1 MYNLVV
7 KNLSFKK
14 TGFETK
20 SAIKHRLESL
30 SQRLERRNEAL
41 KIFMKDAQK
50 LRSYLIRSGER
61 QYRMTSH
68 MASSAPVI
76 YSKSDISSEEK
87 EEINQICTRIFEI
100 EQEINQLNLIA
111 EHLKDDQEMD
121 LSYEELV
128 RFGFGSGNGI
138 EVEA

>member
-1 MYNLVV
+1 V

-14 TGFETK
+14 TGVETK
-20 SAIKHRLESL
+20 QAIRNRLQGL
-30 SQRLERRNEAL
+30 SERLERRNKAL
-41 KIFMKDAQK
+41 EIFMKDPKK
-50 LRSYLIRSGER
+50 LRSYLIRGSER

-68 MASSAPVI
+68 IAAGAPVL
-76 YSKSDISSEEK
+76 YSKNDISSEEK
-87 EEINQICTRIFEI
+87 EEINQLCARIYEI

-128 RFGFGSGNGI
+128 RFGFGSGSGI